1 MFNILFVCTGNTCRS
16 CMAEGIMKDL
26 TKKSGMEDKVY
37 ISSAGTGV
45 NLSLP
50 ASDNAV
56 EALKE
61 IGLDISN
68 HWSRPLTQEL
78 IEGSDLILGMTEAH
92 KKHIIKILPEAEVK
106 TFTLIE
112 YATDNKKGDIKDPY
126 FMDLDTYRDIRDEI
140 MKYLKMAME
149 KIKESRK

>member
-56 EALKE
+56 LALQE
-61 IGLDISN
+61 IDIDISG
-68 HWSRPLTQEL
+68 HLSRPLNRQLLED
-78 IEGSDLILGMTEAH
+78 SDLVLGMTGAH
-92 KKHIIKILPEAEVK
+92 KSHILKIMPEAEVK

-112 YATDNKKGDIKDPY
+112 YATDNKTGDIEDPY
-126 FMDLDTYRDIRDEI
+126 FMDLDTYIDIRDEL
-140 MKYLKMAME
+140 MRYLKIVAE
-149 KIKESRK
+149 KIKDSEK